1 MSKQTICAYSNNILN
16 LYVCLR
22 KPFLEKLFR
31 GSEEPLI
38 SVIRTNY
45 RNEPKSCARQLV
57 PSLEYTYTYHVTFMK
72 TDKINIA
79 TYMPVW

>member
-1 MSKQTICAYSNNILN
+1 MSKQAICAYSNNILN
-16 LYVCLR
+16 LDLIIYMVYVCLR
-22 KPFLEKLFR
+22 KPFFEKLFR

-57 PSLEYTYTYHVTFMK
+57 PIL
-72 TDKINIA
+72 NIRIPI
-79 TYMPVW
+79 M